1 MFGVFMSTIVV
12 RTTGEP
18 LSLAATLSKE
28 VWAVDP
34 NQPIVKVE
42 TMDEVIADSIWRPRF
57 SAWVFSVLGGLA
69 LLLTC
74 AGIYSVVAYTTNLRA
89 REIGIR
95 VALGAT
101 PQKVVAVILRGAM
114 IPLASGLAVSIVAAL
129 LLSRLLA
136 SLLYEIGSNDPVA
149 FLSAGALLLAIGA
162 VASARPAWKAA
173 TSDPLQALRVE

>member
-1 MFGVFMSTIVV
+1 MFGVFMATVGV
-12 RTTGEP
+12 RTAGGP
-18 LSLAATLSKE
+18 LSLAAALSKD
-28 VWAVDP
+28 VWAVDR

-42 TMDEVIADSIWRPRF
+42 TMDDVIADSIWRPRF

-69 LLLTC
+69 LLLTR
-74 AGIYSVVAYTTNLRA
+74 AGIYSVVAYTTKLRA

-101 PQKVVAVILRGAM
+101 PRKVVAVILRGAM
-114 IPLASGLAVSIVAAL
+114 LPLASGLAVSLVAAL
-129 LLSRLLA
+129 LLSRLLS
-136 SLLYEIGSNDPVA
+136 SLLYEIDSTDPLTYVI
-149 FLSAGALLLAIGA
+149 AGTLLLAIGA

>member
-1 MFGVFMSTIVV
+1 MFGVFMATVGV
-12 RTTGEP
+12 RTAGGP
-18 LSLAATLSKE
+18 LSLAAALSKD

-42 TMDEVIADSIWRPRF
+42 TMDDVIADSIWRPRF

-114 IPLASGLAVSIVAAL
+114 LPLAAGLAVRLGASLA
-129 LLSRLLA
+129 LSRLLA
-136 SLLYEIGSNDPVA
+136 SLLFEIGSNHPLTYLRPGV
-149 FLSAGALLLAIGA
+149 FLPPLRS
-162 VASARPAWKAA
+162 VASPRFPWH
-173 TSDPLQALRVE
+173 SSF